1 MRFNRDNVTDV
12 MKRMLLSTL
21 AFGLC
26 SLFSASAAAQSRNL
40 LAEMQAIANALG
52 VTCEHCHVAPAGS
65 PLPQPKKDIAR
76 QMMAMTRELNAKVQ
90 AATGKPATE
99 ATQVTCATCHR
110 GVPIPKPL
118 GQVIAQTLQEK
129 GVEAAAAQYRD
140 LRTRFYG
147 RATYD
152 FTEDELLNI
161 ARPIASI
168 RPGDAISLL
177 ELNIEFNPRSAKSYA
192 LMGFA
197 YTRKFDD
204 ESALA
209 SLEKAAELDPANGE
223 IQGQLTQLKMLRRK
237 R

>member
-1 MRFNRDNVTDV
+1 
-12 MKRMLLSTL
+12 MKRMLSSVL

-26 SLFSASAAAQSRNL
+26 SLFAAPAAAQSRNL
-40 LAEMQAIANALG
+40 LAEMQAMANALG

-65 PLPQPKKDIAR
+65 TIPQPKKDIAR

-90 AATGKPATE
+90 AATGKPAAE

-110 GVPIPKPL
+110 GVPIPRPL

-129 GVEAAAAQYRD
+129 GPEAAASQYRD

-152 FTEDELLNI
+152 FTEDELLNV

-168 RPGDAISLL
+168 RPDDAISLL

-204 ESALA
+204 ESAIA
-209 SLEKAAELDPANGE
+209 SLEKAVELDPANGE
-223 IQGQLTQLKMLRRK
+223 IQGQLVQLKMLRRK

>member
-1 MRFNRDNVTDV
+1 MSRGNVNDI
-12 MKRMLLSTL
+12 MKRMLSSVL

-26 SLFSASAAAQSRNL
+26 SLWPAAAAAQSRNL
-40 LAEMQAIANALG
+40 LAEMQAIAAALG
-52 VTCEHCHVAPAGS
+52 VACEHCHVAPAGS
-65 PLPQPKKDIAR
+65 TLPQPKKDIAR
-76 QMMAMTRELNAKVQ
+76 MMMAMTRELNARVQ
-90 AATGKPATE
+90 AATGKAAAE

-110 GVPIPKPL
+110 GVPIPRPL
-118 GQVIAQTLQEK
+118 GQVIAQTLQET
-129 GVEAAAAQYRD
+129 GPEAAATQYRD

-147 RATYD
+147 RSTYD
-152 FTEDELLNI
+152 FTEDELLNV
-161 ARPIASI
+161 ARPIASV
-168 RPGDAISLL
+168 RPDDAISLL
-177 ELNIEFNPRSAKSYA
+177 ELNIEFHPRSAKSWA

-223 IQGQLTQLKMLRRK
+223 IQGQLVQLKMLRRK